1 MELRRSS
8 RRSVRILENGVIN
21 MTQAAKGFG
30 IERGRE
36 VAQMAGNT
44 RQLMKVIA

>member
-1 MELRRSS
+1 MELRTSA
-8 RRSVRILENGVIN
+8 RRGIRIFENGVIN

-44 RQLMKVIA
+44 KTLIKVLA

>member
-1 MELRRSS
+1 
-8 RRSVRILENGVIN
+8 